1 MHILPKNNREV
12 LRASRWLGINAVVLC
27 FLAGGVPARPQARLV
42 EVTAGH
48 DSRFRVAGQ
57 AKPVITVKSGE
68 EIRLRITA
76 VKAKS
81 KNKDGSIHSFTLLR
95 SKDRSPVPD
104 WDLML
109 KPGTQ
114 EFTMTAPEEPGEYEV
129 VCTVICSE
137 DHPQMSLKF
146 IVEPRGR

>member
-1 MHILPKNNREV
+1 MHILQKNGSDV
-12 LRASRWLGINAVVLC
+12 LSASGFLGMNAVVLW
-27 FLAGGVPARPQARLV
+27 FLVVAPPAQQQVRLV

-57 AKPVITVKSGE
+57 AKPVITVKAGE
-68 EIRLRITA
+68 EIHLRITA
-76 VKAKS
+76 IKAKS
-81 KNKDGSIHSFTLLR
+81 KNRDGSVHSFTLLR

-129 VCTVICSE
+129 VCTVICSS
-137 DHPQMSLKF
+137 DHPHMSLKF
-146 IVEPRGR
+146 IVEPRGL